1 MAKDLMIYAFV
12 LVNAANDEKLKDAKN
27 TTIDMSKTTAGKKGR
42 TWGPSSIHQRDRD
55 RRREKNRSRIYSDN
69 NGRASSFPNLG
80 VLDRGLI
87 DSSSTGDLC
96 KYILQLPSRLLVL
109 KHSLF

>member
-1 MAKDLMIYAFV
+1 M
-12 LVNAANDEKLKDAKN
+12 NAANDEKLKDTKN
-27 TTIDMSKTTAGKKGR
+27 AIIEMSKTTAGKKGR
-42 TWGPSSIHQRDRD
+42 TWGPSSIHQKDKD

-87 DSSSTGDLC
+87 DSSSTGDLR
-96 KYILQLPSRLLVL
+96 KYSLQLLSRLPVVSNGFYFS
-109 KHSLF
+109 H